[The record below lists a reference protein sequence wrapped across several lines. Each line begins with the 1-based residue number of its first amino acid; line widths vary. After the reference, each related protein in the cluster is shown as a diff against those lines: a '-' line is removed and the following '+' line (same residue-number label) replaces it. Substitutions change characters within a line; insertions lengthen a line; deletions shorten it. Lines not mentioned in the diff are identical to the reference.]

1 MANWL
6 TNEKVPL
13 ISHSVLRRT
22 FAGITICVAML
33 NLPLLKAICEAP
45 GVSGFERRI
54 RELVLREV
62 RGLADEVK
70 VDNMGNVMAIRKGKS
85 PKRVMVAA
93 HMDEIGFIVNHIDEK
108 GFLRFLP
115 LGGFDPKTL
124 TAQRVIVH
132 GRKDVVG
139 VLGCKPI
146 HIMKPE
152 ERKNVIPI
160 TEYFVDTGMTKKE
173 VEKWVRVGDP
183 ITRERELIE
192 IGDCVTSKSLDN
204 RVSVFILIETL
215 RRLKGQA
222 LPYDLFAT
230 FTVQEEVGLR
240 GAMGSVGHIDPDFGF
255 GLDVTIAYD
264 VPGSSA
270 YESVTCLGEGT
281 AIKIL
286 DGSVISDYR
295 MVNYLKELAKKES
308 IKTQLE
314 LLPAG
319 GTDTA
324 AVQRY
329 GTKGAI
335 AGAISI
341 PLRNMHQSTEMAHQE
356 DIAHTISL
364 LSAAI
369 SQLDTYNWDFEAA
382 HGEGPHPDSLSA
394 VDDYSWL

>member
-1 MANWL
+1 
-6 TNEKVPL
+6 
-13 ISHSVLRRT
+13 
-22 FAGITICVAML
+22 ML
-33 NLPLLKAICEAP
+33 NLALLTSICEAP

-62 RGLADEVK
+62 RELADEVE
-70 VDNMGNVMAIRKGKS
+70 VDNMGNVIAILRGKS
-85 PKRVMVAA
+85 SKRVMVAA
-93 HMDEIGFIVNHIDEK
+93 HMDEIGFIVNHIDDK
-108 GFLRFLP
+108 GFIRFLP

-132 GRKDVVG
+132 GREDVIG

-152 ERKNVIPI
+152 ERKQVVPLN
-160 TEYFVDTGMTKKE
+160 EYFVDTGMTKE
-173 VEKWVRVGDP
+173 AVEKLISVGDP
-183 ITRERELIE
+183 ISRERALIE
-192 IGDCVTSKSLDN
+192 MGDCVTSKSLDN

-215 RRLKGQA
+215 RRLKGQE
-222 LPYDLFAT
+222 LPHDLYAT

-264 VPGSSA
+264 VPGSSPHEA
-270 YESVTCLGEGT
+270 VTSLGSGA

-295 MVNYLKELAKKES
+295 MVNYLKEVARAAD

-329 GTKGAI
+329 GNKGAI

-341 PLRNMHQSTEMAHQE
+341 PLRNMHQSTEMAHKE
-356 DIAHTISL
+356 DILATIDL
-364 LSAAI
+364 LAAGI
-369 SQLDTYNWDFEAA
+369 SQLGTYNWDFSAD
-382 HGEGPHPDSLSA
+382 HGTADAHPDAIKPGSES
-394 VDDYSWL
+394 DFSWM

>member
-1 MANWL
+1 
-6 TNEKVPL
+6 
-13 ISHSVLRRT
+13 
-22 FAGITICVAML
+22 ML
-33 NLPLLKAICEAP
+33 NLSLLKAICEAP
-45 GVSGFERRI
+45 GVSGYEGRI
-54 RELVLREV
+54 RELVLREI
-62 RGLADEVK
+62 RGLADEVQ
-70 VDNMGNVMAIRKGKS
+70 VDNMGNVIAIRRGKT

-132 GRKDVVG
+132 GRKDVIG

-160 TEYFVDTGMTKKE
+160 AEYFVDTGMTKQE
-173 VEKWVRVGDP
+173 VDKWIQVGDP
-183 ITRERELIE
+183 ISRERALIE

-215 RRLKGQA
+215 RKLKGQE
-222 LPYDLFAT
+222 LPYDLYAT

-240 GAMGSVGHIDPDFGF
+240 GAIGSTGHIDPDFGF

-270 YESVTCLGEGT
+270 HESVTCLGAGT
-281 AIKIL
+281 AIKVL

-295 MVNYLKELAKKES
+295 MVNYLKTIAAKED

-324 AVQRY
+324 AIQRY
-329 GTKGAI
+329 GKKGAI

-356 DIAHTISL
+356 DVAASIDL
-364 LSAAI
+364 LTAGI
-369 SQLDTYNWDFEAA
+369 RYLDTYDWDFSAD
-382 HGEGPHPDSLSA
+382 HGQRRHPDQPGATSGGF
-394 VDDYSWL
+394 DW

>member
-1 MANWL
+1 
-6 TNEKVPL
+6 
-13 ISHSVLRRT
+13 
-22 FAGITICVAML
+22 ML

-54 RELVLREV
+54 RDLVLREV
-62 RGLADEVK
+62 RDLVDELE
-70 VDNMGNVMAIRKGKS
+70 VDNMGNVLAIRRGKT

-93 HMDEIGFIVNHIDEK
+93 HMDEIGFIVNHIDDK
-108 GFLRFLP
+108 GFIRFLP

-132 GRKDVVG
+132 GREDVLG

-152 ERKNVIPI
+152 DRKNVIPL
-160 TEYFVDTGMTKKE
+160 TDYFVDTGLPREE
-173 VEKWVRVGDP
+173 VVKRVSVGDP
-183 ITRERELIE
+183 ISRERGLVE
-192 IGDCVTSKSLDN
+192 IGECVTSKSLDN
-204 RVSVFILIETL
+204 RVSVFILIEVL
-215 RRLKGQA
+215 RRLKDQP
-222 LPYDLFAT
+222 LPYDLYAT

-240 GAMGSVGHIDPDFGF
+240 GAMGSASHIDPDFGF

-264 VPGSSA
+264 VPGSSPH
-270 YESVTCLGEGT
+270 ESVTSLGKGT
-281 AIKIL
+281 AIKVL

-295 MVNYLKELAKKES
+295 MVNYLKQIAAADQ
-308 IKTQLE
+308 INYQLE

-329 GTKGAI
+329 GKKGAI

-341 PLRNMHQSTEMAHQE
+341 PLRNMHQSTEMANQA
-356 DIAHTISL
+356 DVAATIDL
-364 LSAAI
+364 LTAGI
-369 SQLDTYNWDFEAA
+369 QRLDQYDWDFARP
-382 HGEGPHPDSLSA
+382 HGQSTDGHPDAGSA
-394 VDDYSWL
+394 GQDLSWL